1 MLDLQDFIELN
12 EAFDSEPY
20 LVQYDDHLANKEF
33 YYFEEEAGKQYKIE
47 ISRNVDDD
55 FGKSVRVLRI
65 GYKSTGATYRRVIT
79 KFKDPKRVIATI
91 LSILNNYKVDG
102 KYKTKT
108 FAFAIQLTGEAFG
121 SYSKLVKRIAKL
133 YMRTQFNIL
142 DTDFTPSEHQYVY
155 AIRKGK
161 KVDDVFTGDSVP
173 AGAMT
178 GQAVVAEPETP
189 TAQEPARLRAPVD
202 LQTHRFNI
210 GDFISSERLGSE
222 YYFEVDDFY
231 KDGTSLY
238 YVLSKYAV
246 LGDVPMG
253 QTNVKVAIADANFNI
268 HDFSSAPEQEDV
280 ELKYSEGESFAKPE
294 ATNYYT
300 VIGSHMTPDGDVYYT
315 THLKK
320 KSDDSI
326 ISNEFDILAMLV
338 DDGGEYLPYSPGAS
352 TVSVAP
358 RFRIGDFVHYVDS
371 HYYYHILD
379 IEDYGNDE
387 SHYVAEKH
395 LKSDGEVHDSDVT
408 LYFDE
413 AEGMVVY
420 EPSATPTR
428 RTARFKVGDIVARD
442 AARIYAIIRD
452 VSEIDGHL
460 YYTVDRY
467 EKEQGTLESSGV
479 TYPVEIIDGAD
490 PEFKLYSPV
499 VARGARFSVGDIVKG
514 TITPDVYYR
523 VNSVNTSESTYTVTT
538 YSVDDGLPMAV
549 DTKFSFDVFESDSF
563 DLYEP
568 AHHQYPIVGR
578 PAFSVGDRVVESS
591 RGGNASRVVYVID
604 RVVDSRYYMMKGYY
618 ASGQRYSDY
627 DRTELIAHVDQYYTL
642 LDGNLPN
649 LYSTQDDNQA
659 TTPRFNRDD
668 YIANRNSEYYYKI
681 LDVNDYGVDSNS
693 YYDVNRYRK
702 SDNGLVDRSIEL
714 SFEYVRGFEIYTP
727 TTTQRQS
734 TFQVGDIVHLPSET
748 FYNVIREIERYGTDE
763 IVGYIVDEYRKS
775 DHELIE
781 ADVEIDASALIGY
794 QIYAPNQTS
803 SNAPQFAVGD
813 KIHISSSPNYYV
825 VITSVGNSS
834 YTADLYYK
842 STGEKFHDGMEIT
855 FSEASVYE
863 PYTAVHV
870 TIPNVTQQPVAQATV
885 QTPRFSVGQYIAKR
899 LSDYY
904 YEITNVE
911 SDRYILKAY
920 KKATRR
926 HNRRYDCYILILRTT
941 DYFRYSPTTG
951 AFIDEPART
960 APVAQPVAVPTGN
973 FVREPNVLGD
983 MTVSTLENHNW
994 YQAIH
999 APTRKD
1005 VYIFAFN
1012 VNQGTGTADFRVY
1025 VNNGDTMFDGQITRQ
1040 NIADFIEVWRIAEA
1054 PVFNRTQTPH
1064 RFNVGDNVTDG
1075 STEYKIDGF
1084 RGIFYIVANNT
1095 EFKPISNFDASY
1107 QLVGSQQAQ
1116 ATALEQPSNVEGALT
1131 MAQHQQAVREA
1142 RATYGITIGSDF
1154 IDKAMRHCPAVSAMD
1169 ICKAMF
1175 GDSQDPDGGSRTLD
1189 WSGTTLTVTQR
1200 RGMLHGAPV
1209 QQMVRDFKFGSSER
1223 YVYHNYLAMAAGAQ
1237 GGGATKKLF
1246 TESIPLYEKMGL
1258 KKVKVYANIQVGAA
1272 VWSKYGFKSYIT
1284 MDEYSWKNTI
1294 DMFKGNLRRFNE
1306 SIKGSSDYDTL
1317 HEAEYKSMVTLLD
1330 GLKADGYFSDY
1341 PALVS
1346 SLTMPNTEA
1355 MFSDNVTRRCD
1366 GAKEGVKLNIGKMLM
1381 WGNGF
1386 KGELDLSDR
1395 KSYNRMARYV
1405 GLPTR

>member
-1 MLDLQDFIELN
+1 MLDLEQFIELN

-65 GYKSTGATYRRVIT
+65 GYKSSGATYRRVIT

-91 LSILNNYKVDG
+91 LSILNNYKVEG
-102 KYKTKT
+102 KYKNKT

-121 SYSKLVKRIAKL
+121 SNSKLVKRIAKL

-161 KVDDVFTGDSVP
+161 KVDDVFTGNSVP

-189 TAQEPARLRAPVD
+189 
-202 LQTHRFNI
+202 
-210 GDFISSERLGSE
+210 
-222 YYFEVDDFY
+222 
-231 KDGTSLY
+231 
-238 YVLSKYAV
+238 AV
-246 LGDVPMG
+246 
-253 QTNVKVAIADANFNI
+253 Q
-268 HDFSSAPEQEDV
+268 
-280 ELKYSEGESFAKPE
+280 
-294 ATNYYT
+294 
-300 VIGSHMTPDGDVYYT
+300 
-315 THLKK
+315 
-320 KSDDSI
+320 
-326 ISNEFDILAMLV
+326 
-338 DDGGEYLPYSPGAS
+338 
-352 TVSVAP
+352 
-358 RFRIGDFVHYVDS
+358 
-371 HYYYHILD
+371 
-379 IEDYGNDE
+379 
-387 SHYVAEKH
+387 
-395 LKSDGEVHDSDVT
+395 
-408 LYFDE
+408 
-413 AEGMVVY
+413 
-420 EPSATPTR
+420 EPSAPTTTQENSPKFR
-428 RTARFKVGDIVARD
+428 IGDIVARD
-442 AARIYAIIRD
+442 SARIYAIIRD
-452 VSEIDGHL
+452 VSEIDGVLH
-460 YYTVDRY
+460 YTVDRY

-479 TYPVEIIDGAD
+479 IYPVEIIDGAD
-490 PEFKLYSPV
+490 PAFKLY
-499 VARGARFSVGDIVKG
+499 
-514 TITPDVYYR
+514 TP
-523 VNSVNTSESTYTVTT
+523 VNTDSTN
-538 YSVDDGLPMAV
+538 
-549 DTKFSFDVFESDSF
+549 DV
-563 DLYEP
+563 P
-568 AHHQYPIVGR
+568 A
-578 PAFSVGDRVVESS
+578 
-591 RGGNASRVVYVID
+591 AS
-604 RVVDSRYYMMKGYY
+604 
-618 ASGQRYSDY
+618 
-627 DRTELIAHVDQYYTL
+627 T
-642 LDGNLPN
+642 
-649 LYSTQDDNQA
+649 
-659 TTPRFNRDD
+659 RFNRDD
-668 YIANRNSEYYYKI
+668 YIAGPNSNYYYKV
-681 LDVNDYGVDSNS
+681 LDINDYGVDSES

-702 SDNGLVDRSIEL
+702 SDNELLDRSVQVT
-714 SFEYVRGFEIYTP
+714 FEYVRGFEIYTP
-727 TTTQRQS
+727 TT
-734 TFQVGDIVHLPSET
+734 
-748 FYNVIREIERYGTDE
+748 
-763 IVGYIVDEYRKS
+763 
-775 DHELIE
+775 
-781 ADVEIDASALIGY
+781 
-794 QIYAPNQTS
+794 S
-803 SNAPQFAVGD
+803 SNAPRFAVGD
-813 KIHISSSPNYYV
+813 KVHTPISANYV
-825 VITSVGNSS
+825 VITAVGNRS

-842 STGEKFHDGMEIT
+842 STGEKFHDGMDIT
-855 FSEASVYE
+855 FLEARVYV
-863 PYTAVHV
+863 PYTAVQV

-904 YEITNVE
+904 YEITRVE

-926 HNRRYDCYILILRTT
+926 HNRRYDGYIMISRTT

-960 APVAQPVAVPTGN
+960 APVAQPVAAPTGN

-983 MTVSTLENHNW
+983 MTVSALENHNW

-999 APTRKD
+999 VPTRKD

-1075 STEYKIDGF
+1075 SAEYKIDGF

-1116 ATALEQPSNVEGALT
+1116 ATAVEQPSNVEGALT

-1142 RATYGITIGSDF
+1142 KTTYGITIGSDF

-1258 KKVKVYANIQVGAA
+1258 NKVKVYANIQVGAA
-1272 VWSKYGFKSYIT
+1272 VWSKYGFKSYIA
-1284 MDEYSWKNTI
+1284 MDEYTWKNTI
-1294 DMFKGNLRRFNE
+1294 DMFKGNLKRFNE

-1355 MFSDNVTRRCD
+1355 MFSERITARCD